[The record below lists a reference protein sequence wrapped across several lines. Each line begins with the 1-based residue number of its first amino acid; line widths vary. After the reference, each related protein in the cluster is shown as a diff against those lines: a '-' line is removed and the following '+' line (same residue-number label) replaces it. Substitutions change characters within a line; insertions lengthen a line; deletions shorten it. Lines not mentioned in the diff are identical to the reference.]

1 MNTHDSDEYRSGPS
15 PCPGCGM
22 PKNDWVGDGYSHI
35 GQIYCCQGCAEGTGC
50 FCKNAHSREEVLALE
65 QPREGE
71 QVSGAEKPRG
81 EMSGERDAYG
91 TEEPID
97 RTG

>member
-1 MNTHDSDEYRSGPS
+1 MNTDDPTNVNWY
-15 PCPGCGM
+15 PCPGCKM
-22 PKNDWVGDGYSHI
+22 PKNEWVGDGYSHV

-50 FCKNAHSREEVLALE
+50 FCKYAESREEVLAME

-71 QVSGAEKPRG
+71 QLSGAEAPQG
-81 EMSGERDAYG
+81 ELSGERDAYG